1 MGSVRGH
8 PLLVEHLLTDVR
20 ESDPSMPARYDAE
33 RGYSV
38 TPTGDRSWKASC
50 RETRTSSEVQAERDD
65 SDQDLGT
72 RTTTFVQAEADDWQ
86 PSGIDRTETAIRG
99 EHLDFDAWASTTT
112 MTKVQNE
119 AEDRD

>member
-50 RETRTSSEVQAERDD
+50 RERPGHQVR
-65 SDQDLGT
+65 
-72 RTTTFVQAEADDWQ
+72 FK
-86 PSGIDRTETAIRG
+86 PSG
-99 EHLDFDAWASTTT
+99 
-112 MTKVQNE
+112 MTQTKI
-119 AEDRD
+119 